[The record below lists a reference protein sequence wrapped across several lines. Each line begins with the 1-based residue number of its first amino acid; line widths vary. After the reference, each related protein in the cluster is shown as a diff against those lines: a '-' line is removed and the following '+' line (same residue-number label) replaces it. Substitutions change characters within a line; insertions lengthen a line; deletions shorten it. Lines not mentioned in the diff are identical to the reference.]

1 VNILSLVLDRAGL
14 LFAKGITAFNYNN
27 ALQCFVELVPQ
38 AREHSTILNEKFKT
52 LKSKSSI
59 RDTKTGFSAKV
70 LLPKT
75 EISQP
80 SVSKKFSSFD
90 PTVMFNDASSDVQ
103 FTQQPDMPSMSDDS
117 EPLYPQS
124 YDFMLDD
131 DSSTGSDEDYN
142 FGEISK
148 SLLNVL
154 QETEVEQQERIVS
167 RLPLPKSLKKS
178 AIYNASC
185 FQTGEIDI
193 LLVLAT
199 QCYVIIETKRSTTKH
214 SLVVARKQA
223 VKYCRVFEILRPEAA
238 IIGIAANYNNIGVVF
253 DNGVSNTVTPLLQDL
268 FQLLEHERSK
278 HLKSKK

>member
-1 VNILSLVLDRAGL
+1 MNILSLVLDRAGL